1 MPALIKRKSLGYVYI
16 NVIARFNVVEKAS
29 KAENLCVLKVEY
41 CEKYLGQ
48 KELSSWNRHNSDF
61 ANAILHCYENLK
73 HLIPES
79 IVNKEKVKLLCGLRV
94 EGRR

>member
-48 KELSSWNRHNSDF
+48 KELSS
-61 ANAILHCYENLK
+61 
-73 HLIPES
+73 
-79 IVNKEKVKLLCGLRV
+79 
-94 EGRR
+94 